1 MGSSASNKGAFLI
14 QQRASCTR
22 AFSPPESWRK
32 DFSNKCETENVSE
45 IDRTFSCSLARLS
58 GFGRPNAITSY
69 TDKSQ

>member
-45 IDRTFSCSLARLS
+45 IARTFSCSLAR
-58 GFGRPNAITSY
+58 
-69 TDKSQ
+69 